1 MSTAVLG
8 PRHNNLKNSNKF
20 AKEVREIKLDTDEEL
35 RSYDVSTL
43 LTSVLINKALDVI
56 KVKLAEDNTL
66 SEKTPLEPDSIT

>member
-1 MSTAVLG
+1 MAVLG